1 MSSRWTRSKE
11 TKLVEQRYKKWK
23 RERDGGGGGGGGG
36 GGKRSGSGSSAQDNY
51 NVRFGRGRVVEEEDD
66 ANLSSSCHFDE
77 EDDDEDDGGGVVF
90 LGVVKESDEEKTAE
104 DAGTGESKV
113 GGSADSDTVQDEER
127 RSSSEDDDDLIGG
140 FEEVRSEPEAEEN
153 EEAEIRNAERVNP
166 KVVIDIEDS
175 ESEHEAV
182 EKEHE
187 EAESKAG
194 ERENEEEV
202 LVVEEEER
210 EKDEEVID
218 VEEEEEEAE
227 REKDEE
233 VIGVEEEEEEEEEEV
248 SVHDVYEG
256 IEPSI
261 EVVQIEEDE
270 PELKS
275 FSSEEI
281 AAETGEPG
289 AREINGGADW
299 TWESSNMAEPV
310 ARGRKEEVIVEEE
323 KEKERN
329 GVSWNWA
336 AIRTTDQP
344 FSDPDPTEGF
354 GSNGEVPE
362 EEQEQQLSSEEDEQL
377 EKTEQDEEIERLWEE
392 MDAVR
397 EEEAAEIRKKK
408 VAKRFGRSRD
418 EGEIELR
425 FRKQSEKVEQIIG
438 AKEKEQQC
446 MWKPRR
452 ESKVNTDIGNG
463 SGFSWAEAARNEVRI
478 EPQSPKQP
486 FSAGLEEKVEEMNVD
501 VDVATKKKQQCM
513 WKPSRVSRK
522 VFKESEVVNILAES
536 VLRDEIPV
544 NDDEENDDQSTQVV
558 PEVQNLE
565 EEDDEQ
571 PPAERNEQRN
581 VITKR
586 LFGVDPPSAP
596 EEKSEQE
603 LEMDRLWEEME
614 VALYET
620 RDTSSTLEEDVSST
634 DTETEHRGFVCRE
647 HDIILDEEIG
657 LLCRICGYVELE
669 IRYVIAPF
677 VEKNYRYSSKGKMK
691 QWERDMFDDE
701 ETDPDRHHDNDPKL
715 HHGEGTVWDII
726 PEIRDGLHKHQ
737 REGFEFL
744 WRNIG
749 GSIRLSKLKSGDD
762 NDEEERKRRSGCII
776 NHAPGTGKTRLS
788 IRFLQTYMKKYPK
801 CRPMIIVPC
810 SMLLTWE
817 AEFKNL
823 EVETPRHNLNEPKLS
838 GKESSLATKYL
849 QDYRGT
855 QTVRWV
861 KLYSWQKESGILL
874 LTYKLFEELA
884 GIGMRKTV
892 KNEKPVDDRTKKVL
906 LEVPGLVILDEG
918 HTARNQS
925 SIIWRALLKVKTQKR
940 IVLSGTP
947 FQNNC
952 EEFFNTL
959 WLARPNFIEMNST
972 WAPISKK
979 RGPDKELNEAREKW
993 QSMTCHLEKDA
1004 DDRRAA
1010 MQLQG
1015 VKPLYSHFVH
1025 TYKGE
1030 ILQDKLPGLR
1040 DSVLILEPADF
1051 QRSQI
1056 ARVHAKKSLEYF
1068 YWERV
1073 LSLASVHPYLLVNC
1087 KDQFRTESVDE
1098 STLNRLKLAPEAGV
1112 KTKFLMELIT
1122 ICDIIKEKILVFS
1135 QYLDPLEMIA
1145 SQLETHRNW
1154 SAGTDFLYIHGSIS
1168 LNQRQSLMKKFN
1180 DPCSE
1185 AKVLLASTRACS
1197 EGISLIGASRVVLLD
1212 VVWNPSVARQ
1222 AISRAYRLGQTR
1234 VVHVYN
1240 LIASGTIEEDKY
1252 KRQMKKDQL
1261 SEMVLFSSDRAD
1273 CGKKLTEGLTEDEKD
1288 RVLEMLLE
1296 RENLKGMFKEIIY
1309 QPKDSK
1315 DVADGGGIDLQF

>member
-1 MSSRWTRSKE
+1 
-11 TKLVEQRYKKWK
+11 
-23 RERDGGGGGGGGG
+23 
-36 GGKRSGSGSSAQDNY
+36 
-51 NVRFGRGRVVEEEDD
+51 
-66 ANLSSSCHFDE
+66 
-77 EDDDEDDGGGVVF
+77 
-90 LGVVKESDEEKTAE
+90 
-104 DAGTGESKV
+104 
-113 GGSADSDTVQDEER
+113 
-127 RSSSEDDDDLIGG
+127 
-140 FEEVRSEPEAEEN
+140 
-153 EEAEIRNAERVNP
+153 
-166 KVVIDIEDS
+166 
-175 ESEHEAV
+175 
-182 EKEHE
+182 
-187 EAESKAG
+187 
-194 ERENEEEV
+194 
-202 LVVEEEER
+202 
-210 EKDEEVID
+210 
-218 VEEEEEEAE
+218 
-227 REKDEE
+227 
-233 VIGVEEEEEEEEEEV
+233 
-248 SVHDVYEG
+248 
-256 IEPSI
+256 
-261 EVVQIEEDE
+261 
-270 PELKS
+270 
-275 FSSEEI
+275 
-281 AAETGEPG
+281 
-289 AREINGGADW
+289 
-299 TWESSNMAEPV
+299 
-310 ARGRKEEVIVEEE
+310 
-323 KEKERN
+323 
-329 GVSWNWA
+329 
-336 AIRTTDQP
+336 
-344 FSDPDPTEGF
+344 
-354 GSNGEVPE
+354 
-362 EEQEQQLSSEEDEQL
+362 
-377 EKTEQDEEIERLWEE
+377 
-392 MDAVR
+392 
-397 EEEAAEIRKKK
+397 
-408 VAKRFGRSRD
+408 
-418 EGEIELR
+418 
-425 FRKQSEKVEQIIG
+425 
-438 AKEKEQQC
+438 
-446 MWKPRR
+446 
-452 ESKVNTDIGNG
+452 
-463 SGFSWAEAARNEVRI
+463 
-478 EPQSPKQP
+478 
-486 FSAGLEEKVEEMNVD
+486 
-501 VDVATKKKQQCM
+501 
-513 WKPSRVSRK
+513 
-522 VFKESEVVNILAES
+522 
-536 VLRDEIPV
+536 
-544 NDDEENDDQSTQVV
+544 
-558 PEVQNLE
+558 
-565 EEDDEQ
+565 
-571 PPAERNEQRN
+571 
-581 VITKR
+581 
-586 LFGVDPPSAP
+586 
-596 EEKSEQE
+596 
-603 LEMDRLWEEME
+603 
-614 VALYET
+614 
-620 RDTSSTLEEDVSST
+620 
-634 DTETEHRGFVCRE
+634 
-647 HDIILDEEIG
+647 
-657 LLCRICGYVELE
+657 
-669 IRYVIAPF
+669 
-677 VEKNYRYSSKGKMK
+677 
-691 QWERDMFDDE
+691 
-701 ETDPDRHHDNDPKL
+701 
-715 HHGEGTVWDII
+715 
-726 PEIRDGLHKHQ
+726 
-737 REGFEFL
+737 
-744 WRNIG
+744 
-749 GSIRLSKLKSGDD
+749 
-762 NDEEERKRRSGCII
+762 
-776 NHAPGTGKTRLS
+776 
-788 IRFLQTYMKKYPK
+788 MKKYPK

-972 WAPISKK
+972 
-979 RGPDKELNEAREKW
+979 NEAREKW